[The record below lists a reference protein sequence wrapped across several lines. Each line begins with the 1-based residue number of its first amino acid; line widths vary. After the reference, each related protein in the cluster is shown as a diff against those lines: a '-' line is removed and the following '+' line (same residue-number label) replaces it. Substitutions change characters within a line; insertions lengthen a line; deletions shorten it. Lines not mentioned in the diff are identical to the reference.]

1 MFSEYVKNYMKM
13 EREGKH
19 NDFTKLIDLCKS
31 KGRNFVNTLLKYERM
46 DKQTLFCYLNIAM
59 TSTATVKF
67 KERMTYEKLSDAA
80 TIFEEAFAALV
91 FENNF
96 DRWVYFAKQKLNRV
110 NENETN
116 NDDDSNQSVGSLTNS
131 GSDESNDEPIPDVLY
146 QQKIKKS
153 KDKKREAA
161 GKWTAEGMERLNELI
176 TMVQE
181 GRNEVA
187 RDEFE
192 EGLQQQ
198 YVDYAEENL
207 DMNKNKRKRELEQ
220 RNQRRRKT
228 VVVQNI
234 LDLVAL

>member
-1 MFSEYVKNYMKM
+1 MFSEYLKNYMKK
-13 EREGKH
+13 EKEGKD
-19 NDFTKLIDLCKS
+19 NDFTKLINLCKY

-46 DKQTLFCYLNIAM
+46 DNNILFCYLNIAM

-96 DRWVYFAKQKLNRV
+96 DRWVYFANQKLNRV

-116 NDDDSNQSVGSLTNS
+116 DDDSSQSVGSIINS

-161 GKWTAEGMERLNELI
+161 GKWTPEGMERLNELI

-207 DMNKNKRKRELEQ
+207 DMNKNKRKRDLEQ
-220 RNQRRRKT
+220 MNQRRRKT

>member
-1 MFSEYVKNYMKM
+1 MKK
-13 EREGKH
+13 EKEGKD
-19 NDFTKLIDLCKS
+19 NDFTKLINLCKY

-46 DKQTLFCYLNIAM
+46 DNNILFCYLNIAM

-67 KERMTYEKLSDAA
+67 KERMTYKKLSDAA
-80 TIFEEAFAALV
+80 IIFQEAFAALV

-96 DRWVYFAKQKLNRV
+96 DRWVYFANQKLNRV

-116 NDDDSNQSVGSLTNS
+116 DDDSSQSVGSIINS

-161 GKWTAEGMERLNELI
+161 GKWTPEGMERLNELI

>member
-1 MFSEYVKNYMKM
+1 MKK
-13 EREGKH
+13 EKEGKD
-19 NDFTKLIDLCKS
+19 NDFTKLINLCKY

-46 DKQTLFCYLNIAM
+46 DKNILFCYLNIAM

-110 NENETN
+110 NEKETN

-161 GKWTAEGMERLNELI
+161 GKWTPEGMERLNELI

-181 GRNEVA
+181 GRNEAA

-207 DMNKNKRKRELEQ
+207 DVVKNKRKRELEQ
-220 RNQRRRKT
+220 RNEMKGEERLSWFK
-228 VVVQNI
+228 I
-234 LDLVAL
+234 Y

>member
-1 MFSEYVKNYMKM
+1 
-13 EREGKH
+13 
-19 NDFTKLIDLCKS
+19 
-31 KGRNFVNTLLKYERM
+31 
-46 DKQTLFCYLNIAM
+46 
-59 TSTATVKF
+59 
-67 KERMTYEKLSDAA
+67 
-80 TIFEEAFAALV
+80 
-91 FENNF
+91 
-96 DRWVYFAKQKLNRV
+96 VYFANQKLNRV

-116 NDDDSNQSVGSLTNS
+116 DDDRSQSVGSIINS

-146 QQKIKKS
+146 HQKIKKF
-153 KDKKREAA
+153 KDKKREAS

-181 GRNEVA
+181 GRNEME

-228 VVVQNI
+228 VVVQNV